1 MATTIRYY
9 QSVTFMGGAELQN
22 PRIENQSSNPA
33 SGYIGQMYYN
43 TQDSCLYVCYQ
54 TSPSVA
60 WKKVG
65 AGGAIVQADSSV
77 TNPAINVASSSDS
90 DGVTTYKL
98 SVQGLANSNI
108 SNNAAIAWSKLA
120 TGTANRLTVTN
131 GSGVL
136 TTSPFTVGAGGT
148 GVAGTINVAGYRV
161 TNVADPIDGTDAINF
176 STLKA
181 WFSGNVDIHEPCDV
195 ATTANIALTGTSV
208 PTVIDGVD
216 ISTGGGSTMRVLV
229 WNQTNATQNGIYDWV
244 YNSSTGKATLTRSSD
259 CNENTELYP
268 GSTTYVIGGN
278 TYASTGFVQKDQGS
292 GVGGAIGIGSEAN
305 NWVENYSIAKINAGA
320 GLTRVGNT
328 ISVNPNSTLAIDTNS
343 KVGLA
348 TVTVTTT
355 GSGASNT
362 TPTLTVDDYGRV
374 SAITYNA
381 IKIAAGDIT
390 SGVLGRAR
398 GGTGIA
404 TVAKGDILYGSAA
417 NTWGRLAIGGT
428 SYAGTILYNTGE
440 VPEWKTLGDAG
451 IASTGHTH
459 QITNLQIGDAGLNSN
474 LTRQFLRKQLSG
486 AGSTSTPEWSYID
499 ALDLFYC
506 NSVGGVPVQDTT
518 QNGLLVL
525 EGGQGHWLTT
535 DQPGSAHGALFL
547 GIVSSTSGS
556 TSPNQFSILDFDEYV
571 AEYLTGL
578 GTTGVVRVD
587 NGTVSLG
594 QVSLGSTTDVTGILP
609 LANGGTGAD
618 LSSTSTYKQW
628 GVVYRASATA
638 LSMTAAGTAN
648 RPLVGNGNAAP
659 KWASYALPASLTANT
674 ILVGTSTTA
683 VGCTNVLPF
692 TVGIEQGGTGAT
704 TEASARANLHIPR
717 YFSQQITDW
726 TTQDYTVT
734 HNLGS
739 SKALVQLYE
748 QNSTD
753 NTKWEKVDVGLTVTT
768 NTIILSSAKAGI
780 MSGKTLLV
788 TAVLIE
794 A

>member
-77 TNPAINVASSSDS
+77 SNPAINVASSSDS

-176 STLKA
+176 TTLKA

-355 GSGASNT
+355 GSGASNM

-390 SGVLGRAR
+390 SGILGRAR

-440 VPEWKTLGDAG
+440 VPEWKTLSDAG
-451 IASTGHTH
+451 IASKDHTH
-459 QITNLQIGDAGLNSN
+459 QITNLQIGDAGLNST

-518 QNGLLVL
+518 QNGILVL

-648 RPLVGNGNAAP
+648 RPLVGNGSAAP

-674 ILVGTSTTA
+674 ILVGTSTTG

>member
-1 MATTIRYY
+1 MATTVKYY

-22 PRIENQSSNPA
+22 PRIENQSSSPA

-77 TNPAINVASSSDS
+77 TNPAINVASSTDT
-90 DGVTTYKL
+90 DGITTYKL

-108 SNNAAIAWSKLA
+108 STNAAIAWSKLA
-120 TGTANRLTVTN
+120 TGTANRLLYTN
-131 GSGVL
+131 GSGVVAV
-136 TTSPFTVGAGGT
+136 TPFTVGAGGT
-148 GVAGTINVAGYRV
+148 GVAGNINVAGYRV
-161 TNVADPIDGTDAINF
+161 TNVADPTDGSDAINF
-176 STLKA
+176 TTLKA

-195 ATTANIALTGTSV
+195 ATTANIALTGSSV
-208 PTVIDGVD
+208 PTTIDGVD
-216 ISTGGGSTMRVLV
+216 ITTAGTGTTLRVLV
-229 WNQTNATQNGIYDWV
+229 WKQTSAIQNGIYDWV

-278 TYASTGFVQKDQGS
+278 TYAATGFVQKDQGS

-305 NWVENYSIAKINAGA
+305 EWVENYSIAKINAGA
-320 GLTRVGNT
+320 GLTRTGNT
-328 ISVNPNSTLAIDTNS
+328 ISVNQNSTLMIDTNS

-374 SAITYNA
+374 SAITYNS

-390 SGVLGRAR
+390 SGVLAVTK
-398 GGTGIA
+398 GGTGLGTI
-404 TVAKGDILYGSAA
+404 AKGDLLYGSAS
-417 NTWGRLAIGGT
+417 NTLSRLAIGGT
-428 SYAGTILYNTGE
+428 TNAGKILYNTGTL
-440 VPEWKTLGDAG
+440 PEWKSLSDAG

-459 QITNLQIGDAGLNSN
+459 QITKLQIGDDGLVPA
-474 LTRQFLRKQLSG
+474 LTSQFLRKQTTSG
-486 AGSTSTPEWSYID
+486 AGSTSTPVWSYID
-499 ALDLFYC
+499 ATDLYWCNTNTGTPVLDNTKNGVLLLT
-506 NSVGGVPVQDTT
+506 NGVGA
-518 QNGLLVL
+518 
-525 EGGQGHWLTT
+525 WLTLDSGT
-535 DQPGSAHGALFL
+535 TTHGNLFL
-547 GIVSSTSGS
+547 GVPAVTSGTDS
-556 TSPNQFSILDFDEYV
+556 GFGILDFDEAV
-571 AEYLTGL
+571 AAYLTGL
-578 GTTGVVRVD
+578 GTAGVVRVD
-587 NGTVSLG
+587 NGNVSLG
-594 QVSLGSTTDVTGILP
+594 QVSLGSTTDVTGVLP

-648 RPLVGNGNAAP
+648 RPLVGNGSAAP
-659 KWASYALPASLTANT
+659 KWAGYALPASLTANT
-674 ILVGTSTTA
+674 ILVATSTTA

-692 TVGIEQGGTGAT
+692 TLGIEQGGTGAT
-704 TEASARANLHIPR
+704 SASAARTNLETPR
-717 YFSQQITDW
+717 YFTQQITDW

-734 HNLGS
+734 HSYGT
-739 SKALVQLYE
+739 ADAVVQLYE
-748 QNSTD
+748 VTGSGSSATY
-753 NTKWEKVDVGLTVTT
+753 EKIDVGLTVTPS
-768 NTIILSSAKAGI
+768 TIILSSAKAGI
-780 MSGKTLLV
+780 MSGKTLKL
-788 TAVLIE
+788 TAMFIG
-794 A
+794 